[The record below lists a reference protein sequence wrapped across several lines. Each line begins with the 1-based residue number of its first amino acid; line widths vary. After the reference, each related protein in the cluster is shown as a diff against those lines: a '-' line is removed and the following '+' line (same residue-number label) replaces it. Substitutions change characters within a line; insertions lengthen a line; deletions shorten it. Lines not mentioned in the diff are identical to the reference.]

1 MASKNKKCK
10 AKNSYLLKGNEGAKI
25 RKCKRIAYFAKW
37 QRVENK
43 KIAAMGDNI
52 ERANSF

>member
-43 KIAAMGDNI
+43 KIAAMGDHI